1 MKYIITTDSNCDLPE
16 SFYKDNNI
24 PVLPICYYMDGV
36 IYGRKNALSL
46 SEFYHKMRNGESAKT
61 AAPNI
66 AETKAFFEDC
76 IKICKNIIH
85 IAFSSGLSST
95 CQNAVIAAKEIQ
107 NEYKDIKITVIDS
120 LSSCMGEGMLLY
132 KALSKKNS
140 GMSYN
145 ELIEYLDKTKM
156 HIIHLFTVDDLHYLH
171 NGGRL
176 SKSAAVLGSLINIK
190 PILFVNNDGE
200 LKLTDKVRGRKKAL
214 LYLISKT
221 ISDISP
227 EGKDIVMISHSDC
240 EDDAMYIY
248 NHLKNNIDIKEIM
261 VNQIGPAIGSH
272 SGPGTLAVYYESAS
286 RE

>member
-36 IYGRKNALSL
+36 IYGKKNTLPL
-46 SEFYHKMRNGESAKT
+46 SEFYHKMRNGESVKT

-107 NEYKDIKITVIDS
+107 NEYNDIKITVIDS

-248 NHLKNNIDIKEIM
+248 NHLKENIDIKEII

-272 SGPGTLAVYYESAS
+272 SGPGTLAVYYESAG

>member
-36 IYGRKNALSL
+36 IYGKKNTLPL

-132 KALSKKNS
+132 KALSKKNC

-248 NHLKNNIDIKEIM
+248 NHLKENIDIKEIM

-272 SGPGTLAVYYESAS
+272 SGPGTLAVYYESAG

>member
-1 MKYIITTDSNCDLPE
+1 
-16 SFYKDNNI
+16 
-24 PVLPICYYMDGV
+24 
-36 IYGRKNALSL
+36 
-46 SEFYHKMRNGESAKT
+46 MRNGESAKT

-95 CQNAVIAAKEIQ
+95 CQNAVIAAEEIQ
-107 NEYKDIKITVIDS
+107 KEHKDVKVTVIDS
-120 LSSCMGEGMLLY
+120 LCSCMGEGMLLY
-132 KALSKKNS
+132 KAVSKKNK
-140 GMSYN
+140 GMSYD

-200 LKLTDKVRGRKKAL
+200 LKLTDKVRGRKKSL

-227 EGKDIVMISHSDC
+227 EGKDIVMISHCDC
-240 EDDAMYIY
+240 EEDAMYIY
-248 NHLKNNIDIKEIM
+248 NHLKENIDIKEIM
-261 VNQIGPAIGSH
+261 VNQIGPTIGSH

>member
-16 SFYKDNNI
+16 AFYKDNNI

-36 IYGRKNALSL
+36 IYGKKNTLPL
-46 SEFYHKMRNGESAKT
+46 SEFYNRMRNGESAKT

-76 IKICKNIIH
+76 IKVCKNIIH

-95 CQNAVIAAKEIQ
+95 CQNAVIASEEILD
-107 NEYKDIKITVIDS
+107 ERKDVKITVIDS
-120 LSSCMGEGMLLY
+120 LCSCMGEGMLLY
-132 KALSKKNS
+132 KAISKKNN
-140 GMSYN
+140 GMSYD
-145 ELIEYLDKTKM
+145 ELIEYLNNVKT

-176 SKSAAVLGSLINIK
+176 SKSAAVLGSIINIK
-190 PILFVNNDGE
+190 PILFVNNNGE
-200 LKLTDKVRGRKKAL
+200 LKLTDKVRGRKKSL

-221 ISDISP
+221 ISDISLH
-227 EGKDIVMISHSDC
+227 GKDIVMISHCDC
-240 EDDAMYIY
+240 EEDAMYIY
-248 NHLKNNIDIKEIM
+248 SHLKENIDIKEIM
-261 VNQIGPAIGSH
+261 VNQIGPTIGSH
-272 SGPGTLAVYYESAS
+272 SGPGTLAVYYESAK